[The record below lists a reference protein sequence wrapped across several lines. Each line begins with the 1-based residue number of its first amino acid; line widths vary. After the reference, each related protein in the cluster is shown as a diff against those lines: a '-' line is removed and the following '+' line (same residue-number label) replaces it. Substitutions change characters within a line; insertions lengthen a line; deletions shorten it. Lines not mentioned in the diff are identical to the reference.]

1 MATSTHE
8 GKVNF
13 HSYIDSGV
21 DPLTGTFSAN
31 ILLATLVD
39 PAFEIR
45 LCFSPLN
52 LKDFGLGQGWRIP
65 VSVYNKKTKLLSL
78 SDGRLFEVNDD
89 LSLKNT
95 SGDVFFEEEAAHG
108 YRVTYRE
115 SGIIEILEF
124 GETDHCPC
132 TARLSA
138 IGTGIRY
145 EWGSYENGKEIRL
158 EAIYRV
164 NPTAEK
170 LMSVCYEEDSV
181 NVEIWPS
188 SPEARLFKW
197 EYEEDGHTLTNRS
210 LNPEN
215 HWKFGYTKSGILNY
229 IAYPTGYQEV
239 AVFREGEVI
248 LHLTNATLTGYNYN
262 TQDNTTSSLALPLDD
277 YQPLF
282 DAPKE
287 YTYNA
292 FNPSGTL
299 KKKSHFTFHQ
309 NSTLDNAAGLLRE
322 ASFRIVEYIVSR
334 EFTPHLRLQDLQER
348 LERLMLQD
356 PEKLLERLKLM
367 EHVNHVALL
376 EPQEFQALRD
386 LLKLLSYQEQEDLQ
400 EPQEFQALHQLD
412 TLLTQYN
419 SDSKYKSIFT
429 HYEYNKYFSITEE
442 THHLDGEIIRST
454 TWDHDEHG
462 RITQINSDEA
472 TQTFSYYAPNDP
484 KSSIRSKETSKP
496 NNSADANT
504 TATIY
509 LYDSYDL
516 HCRIRDNLTIIIEA
530 KLPTYVIKSVG
541 NDFSKRVKEIHV
553 CNYNEPS
560 ENNADSL
567 RPSKLT
573 SHISKEG
580 IDNVEIPS
588 TSSHLLIKDTIK
600 KLQKSTTQTIQTS
613 SLDFNYTHTQNET
626 TRTATFTSHDG
637 LTRSTAN
644 SVSKHT
650 GLLSWEQDFSGS
662 TSSYTRDK
670 LGRLTN
676 IINNEGAD
684 FETSE
689 SYEHGLA
696 SADQRKQ
703 LLGDIQG
710 IDSSFVA
717 YIIHTDSAGKKT
729 LSGFDSL
736 NREIEVWEYS
746 QAAKNE
752 WVLLQQKKY
761 HGPKIHKTIECGYNA
776 GRATSRTTI
785 THYPN
790 VNARVDI
797 ERDSTLSENAQI
809 KYTQADEARKIIH
822 TLSFD
827 ASSIAWHS
835 LPEASN
841 GWFSE
846 PLEFGPYGLSI
857 YPLSCK
863 KNESFGWYEK
873 QQLDVCGNVIRVDRY
888 ALATSSSDRHRL
900 DLTLHST
907 STQTYVADRRTSV
920 TDELGRCTKFT
931 YDIFDRHATT
941 VFADGSVLT
950 KSYPAHTDKELIERI
965 TQTSGVTEHV
975 LGEQVF
981 DGLERMLSSTSACK
995 RTFTYLDNDLTPQT
1009 ETFPRGTLTYE
1020 TIPQLGSA
1028 VKSIKSGNLHH
1039 SFSYDKQ
1046 TGLLSEFEDQS
1057 GFKTTLG
1064 YGALGN
1070 PNTAVIVPIKGSAAV
1085 TQSQTLSANG
1095 RCLEYTDITGK
1106 TQTRKHDGRG
1116 NVTEIDD
1123 PDVLVSA
1130 TYDAFSR
1137 VQSQKVLDKKTR
1149 KNLIIEYAY
1158 NAFGEEIKRTITPEG
1173 NNAKRIDVE
1182 QTYYK
1187 NRQLA
1192 SRKVTKGST
1201 TLRDEAFSYD
1211 VRNMLSGYTCS
1222 GSELPVDAY
1231 NKAITKLELKH
1242 DSLGNMLE
1250 CISHFNGGTDTA
1262 TFHYNNPNVPCQ
1274 LSKVTHTH
1282 ADYPARIALL
1292 YDDNGCLIKNEKGQ
1306 TLSYDALNRLAS
1318 LKDGN
1323 DTYLYHY
1330 DPQGHLRSRS
1340 KLTER
1345 TEWFYD
1351 LGSDVPLRVTERK
1364 DKQHVRIC
1372 RLAEQIAALTSEADT
1387 TRLISSDR
1395 MGTPQIAYD
1404 GKVEPTLIKCS
1415 PFGITDAPLATGWS
1429 GALFDEISGCYHLGE
1444 RQYSPTLMRFTTP
1457 DSWSPFDAGGINCYA
1472 YLDPVNCPDPSGHIS
1487 FWGWIGIAAA
1497 VVLGIAFGVLTMG
1510 AGFAAIAAGGF
1521 SIAAGMMIAGG
1532 ALIAA
1537 SGAVA
1542 IAAEIV
1548 RDNDPSTA
1556 KTLDWV
1562 AFGLGVAGTVLTLG
1576 AGFARGAAQT
1586 SLNAIRSGAPR
1597 VGRLGRF
1604 AMREVNA
1611 QTLAIEMKP
1620 MGKALLMGERP
1631 MYAQFAGGSK
1641 YAYSTASNMVSG
1653 VQTVGSSLMLN
1664 LFARLTSTASFRLV
1678 GVTMGMEAM
1687 LGMGI
1692 AGKHHSTGA

>member
-1 MATSTHE
+1 MSTSTQE

-39 PAFEIR
+39 PSFEIR

-52 LKDFGLGQGWRIP
+52 LKDFGFGKGWRIP

-95 SGDVFFEEEAAHG
+95 SGDVFFEEEGSHG
-108 YRVTYRE
+108 YRVTYRK

-124 GETDHCPC
+124 GKSDHCPC

-145 EWGSYENGKEIRL
+145 EWGSYEDGKEIRL
-158 EAIYRV
+158 AAIYRI
-164 NPTAEK
+164 NHAAEK
-170 LMSVCYEEDSV
+170 LLSVRYEYGSV
-181 NVEIWPS
+181 RVEIWPS
-188 SPEARLFKW
+188 FPEARLFTW
-197 EYEEDGHTLTNRS
+197 ECGLRAYTLTNHS
-210 LNPEN
+210 LNIAN
-215 HWKFGYTKSGILNY
+215 HWEFLCNEFDALERIT
-229 IAYPTGYQEV
+229 YPTGYKE
-239 AVFREGEVI
+239 AVGFQGSRVKF
-248 LHLTNATLTGYNYN
+248 HLTATTFTGYHYSEELRVS
-262 TQDNTTSSLALPLDD
+262 SSLTLPLND

-287 YTYNA
+287 YIFYG
-292 FNPSGTL
+292 FNESGTL
-299 KKKSHFTFHQ
+299 HEKSHITFRQ
-309 NSTLDNAAGLLRE
+309 NSVLDGAAGLLHE
-322 ASFRIVEYIVSR
+322 ALVKNNP
-334 EFTPHLRLQDLQER
+334 FTR
-348 LERLMLQD
+348 
-356 PEKLLERLKLM
+356 
-367 EHVNHVALL
+367 HV
-376 EPQEFQALRD
+376 PGGGQITQQF
-386 LLKLLSYQEQEDLQ
+386 
-400 EPQEFQALHQLD
+400 D
-412 TLLTQYN
+412 TLLDNFSGTLFSYPDCN
-419 SDSKYKSIFT
+419 LVT
-429 HYEYNKYFSITEE
+429 TVYEYNKYFSITKE
-442 THHLDGEIIRST
+442 THNGAGGEIRSA
-454 TWDHDEHG
+454 TWGYDEYG
-462 RITQINSDEA
+462 RITELNSDEA
-472 TQTFSYYAPNDP
+472 TQTFSYHNPGDC
-484 KSSIRSKETSKP
+484 KSAIRSKETSKP
-496 NNSADANT
+496 NNYADANLT
-504 TATIY
+504 ETNY
-509 LYDSYDL
+509 VYGSYDL
-516 HCRIRDNLTIIIEA
+516 SCKIHDTLTVAIKAE
-530 KLPTYVIKSVG
+530 LPTYVIKG
-541 NDFSKRVKEIHV
+541 NGEQYSKRVNEINF
-553 CNYNEPS
+553 CEYNQPS
-560 ENNADSL
+560 ENNVDSL
-567 RPSKLT
+567 RPARLT
-573 SHISKEG
+573 SHISIKG
-580 IDNVEIPS
+580 IDDDDFFSYSSNQVERVINRQ
-588 TSSHLLIKDTIK
+588 T
-600 KLQKSTTQTIQTS
+600 KSNHPEIQTS

-626 TRTATFTSHDG
+626 TRTTTFTSHDG
-637 LTRSTAN
+637 LTRRTAN

-650 GLLSWEQDFSGS
+650 GLLLWEQDFSGN
-662 TSSYTRDK
+662 TSSYTRDG
-670 LGRLTN
+670 LGRLTK
-676 IINNEGAD
+676 IINNEGTD

-696 SADQRKQ
+696 SADQRKKI
-703 LLGDIQG
+703 LGDTHG
-710 IDSSFVA
+710 IASSLA
-717 YIIHTDSAGKKT
+717 SYIIHTDSAGKKT

-746 QAAKNE
+746 QPPSNE

-761 HGPKIHKTIECGYNA
+761 HGSKIHKTIDCGYSA
-776 GRATSRTTI
+776 GRTTSRTTI
-785 THYPN
+785 THHPN
-790 VNARVDI
+790 LNARVDI
-797 ERDSTLSENAQI
+797 ELDSTLSENTQI
-809 KYTQADEARKIIH
+809 KYTQADEQQNIIH

-835 LPEASN
+835 LPEAHN
-841 GWFSE
+841 GWFE
-846 PLEFGPYGLSI
+846 QPLHFEQSLQFEECSI
-857 YPLSCK
+857 SIFPLVPVKS
-863 KNESFGWYEK
+863 ESFGWYEM
-873 QQLDVCGNVIRVDRY
+873 QQLDVCGNVIRIDRY
-888 ALATSSSDRHRL
+888 ALAASSVDSHGL
-900 DLTLHST
+900 VLTPHST

-931 YDIFDRHATT
+931 YDVFDRHATT
-941 VFADGSVLT
+941 TFADGSILT

-965 TQTSGVTEHV
+965 TLTSGKTEYV

-995 RTFTYLDNDLTPQT
+995 RTFTYLDNDLAPQT
-1009 ETFPRGTLTYE
+1009 ETFPRGTLSYE

-1046 TGLLSEFEDQS
+1046 TGLLNEFEDQS
-1057 GFKTTLG
+1057 GFKTTLS
-1064 YGALGN
+1064 YGALGK
-1070 PNTAVIVPIKGSAAV
+1070 PNTAVILPIKGSAVV

-1095 RCLEYTDITGK
+1095 RCVEYTDITGN

-1116 NVTEIDD
+1116 NITEIDD
-1123 PDVLVSA
+1123 PDVFVSA

-1137 VQSQKVLDKKTR
+1137 VQSQKILDKKTH
-1149 KNLIIEYAY
+1149 KNLIITYGY

-1182 QTYYK
+1182 QTYFK

-1192 SRKVTKGST
+1192 SRKVMKGGT
-1201 TLRDEAFSYD
+1201 PLRDETFSYD

-1242 DSLGNMLE
+1242 DSQGNMLE
-1250 CISHFNGGTDTA
+1250 CISHFNGGTDKA
-1262 TFHYNNPNVPCQ
+1262 TFHYNNPKVPCQ
-1274 LSKVTHTH
+1274 LSEVTHTH
-1282 ADYPARIALL
+1282 ADYPACIALE
-1292 YDDNGCLIKNEKGQ
+1292 YDGNGCLIKNEKGQ

-1318 LKDGN
+1318 LKDGK
-1323 DTYLYHY
+1323 DTFLYHY
-1330 DPQGHLRSRS
+1330 DPQGRLRSRS

-1364 DKQHVRIC
+1364 GKEHVRIC
-1372 RLAEQIAALTSEADT
+1372 RLAEQIAALTSEADAS
-1387 TRLISSDR
+1387 RLISSDR
-1395 MGTPQIAYD
+1395 MGTPQVAYD
-1404 GKVEPTLIKCS
+1404 GKVDPALTKCS

-1429 GALFDEISGCYHLGE
+1429 GALFDEVSGYYHLGE

-1487 FWGWIGIAAA
+1487 FWGWLGIAAA
-1497 VVLGIAFGVLTMG
+1497 VVLGIVLGVVTMG
-1510 AGFAAIAAGGF
+1510 AGIAAISAFGF
-1521 SIAAGMMIAGG
+1521 SIAAGMMVAGG

-1562 AFGLGVAGTVLTLG
+1562 SYGLGVAGSVLAIG

-1586 SLNAIRSGAPR
+1586 SLHAVRSGAPR
-1597 VGRLGRF
+1597 IGRLARLW
-1604 AMREVNA
+1604 MREVNS

-1620 MGKALLMGERP
+1620 MGKALTLGSERA
-1631 MYAQFAGGSK
+1631 MYTEFKGGAR
-1641 YAYSTASNMVSG
+1641 YAYSTSSNMVSG
-1653 VQTVGSSLMLN
+1653 VQSVGSSLFLN
-1664 LFARLTSTASFRLV
+1664 LFARMASTASFRLV
-1678 GVTMGMEAM
+1678 GVTMGMEAL
-1687 LGMGI
+1687 LGLGI
-1692 AGKHHSTGA
+1692 GGKHHSSNV